1 MSKILQLKRNE
12 GVLPNKE
19 AALDALREA
28 LKNGKAGEPM
38 VVIFNGDVGVKTL
51 LGIATESETPS
62 IYDPD
67 TITVDVP
74 KLLYKEGVSDND
86 AYIDVDELTLPE
98 APDGWENILIS
109 VMYYDESIGGWSHCV
124 SYKAVG
130 NSLHLIT
137 GGPSYGVSVVVGGV
151 DCYRCSN
158 ATWRAYYIQQKI

>member
-1 MSKILQLKRNE
+1 MAMR
-12 GVLPNKE
+12 G
-19 AALDALREA
+19 
-28 LKNGKAGEPM
+28 GG
-38 VVIFNGDVGVKTL
+38 GKTL

-74 KLLYKEGVSDND
+74 KLLYKEGVSDNN
-86 AYIDVDELTLPE
+86 AYIDVGELTLPE